1 MKIDKMKT
9 VGLRDMHPMQVYHLM
24 EMVGMTLNLAAMT
37 KDADILEE
45 TEAYCDELIKL
56 FGGLGVSMLIDID
69 TELNSNSS
77 TSIH

>member
-1 MKIDKMKT
+1 MKLDEMKT

-37 KDADILEE
+37 RDADILEE

-56 FGGLGVSMLIDID
+56 FGGVGVSMSIDID
-69 TELNSNSS
+69 PGPTHGGSQSV
-77 TSIH
+77 H

>member
-1 MKIDKMKT
+1 MKLDKIKT

-37 KDADILEE
+37 RDADILEE

-56 FGGLGVSMLIDID
+56 FGGVGVSMSIEIDPGPSPND
-69 TELNSNSS
+69 SQSV
-77 TSIH
+77 H